1 MQDNKYDK
9 YIYGSLISIFV
20 IGLLLSFK
28 KKVIFGLS
36 ALGWSKS
43 TNFFTTTKGINLSA
57 IASKGGIKL
66 SRNKGIGSSGYSTS
80 KYQSAKK
87 NPKVYWAIY
96 NISKDSLVAKSSN
109 ANKNVYG
116 ASVPKVIVA
125 SAALDK
131 FKGNFPNQS
140 DYDKVIKLLVKSNN
154 DVWTPLQNLAGGGNS
169 VNAWSKKMGYTM
181 QSARGMGNNANAVD
195 MCKFWS
201 DVCHNRFDGAEV
213 IFRVTA
219 SCQTSASRS
228 RKYLPTS
235 VFIGSKTGTYE
246 SSNHDTG
253 WLQVGNDFYSISVLT
268 ELGANGSDVIAT
280 MFRGLYEEY
289 IK

>member
-1 MQDNKYDK
+1 MKDKKY
-9 YIYGSLISIFV
+9 YIYGALITVALVTIV
-20 IGLLLSFK
+20 LYLK
-28 KKVIFGLS
+28 NKVTSVLS
-36 ALGWSKS
+36 ALGWSND
-43 TNFFTTTKGINLSA
+43 TNFFTTTKGINLST
-57 IASKGGIKL
+57 IASKSGIKL
-66 SRNKGIGSSGYSTS
+66 SRNKGLAGSGYSQS
-80 KYQSAKK
+80 KYQSAKN
-87 NPKVYWAIY
+87 NPKVYWCIY
-96 NISKDSLVAKSSN
+96 NISKDKIVAQSTN

-131 FKGNFPNQS
+131 YNGLFPNQS
-140 DYDKVIKLLVKSNN
+140 DYEKVIKLLVKSDN
-154 DVWTPLQNLAGGGNS
+154 DVWTPLQNLAGGGNA
-169 VNAWSKKMGYTM
+169 VNDWSKKMGYSM

-235 VFIGSKTGTYE
+235 LFIGGKTGTYQ

-253 WLQVGNDFYSISVLT
+253 WINVGSDFYSISVMT
-268 ELGANGSDVIAT
+268 ELGTNGSDAIAS
-280 MFRGLYEEY
+280 MFRGLYDEY

>member
-9 YIYGSLISIFV
+9 YIYTGLISIFV
-20 IGLLLSFK
+20 IGLVLYFK
-28 KKVIFGLS
+28 KKQIFRL
-36 ALGWSKS
+36 AADNWSKA
-43 TNFFTTTKGINLSA
+43 TNFFTTMKGVNLSA
-57 IASKGGIKL
+57 IASKAGIKL
-66 SRNKGIGSSGYSTS
+66 SRNKGIGSSGYSAS

-96 NISKDSLVAKSSN
+96 NISKDTLIAKSSN

-131 FKGNFPNQS
+131 FKGNLPNQS
-140 DYDKVIKLLVKSNN
+140 DYDNVIKLLVKSNN
-154 DVWTPLQNLAGGGNS
+154 DVWTPLQNLAGGANA
-169 VNAWSKKMGYTM
+169 VNDWSKKMGYTM

-213 IFRVTA
+213 IFRVTS
-219 SCQTSASRS
+219 SCQTSASKS

-235 VFIGSKTGTYE
+235 LFIGSKTGTYE

-253 WLQVGNDFYSISVLT
+253 WLNVGGNFYSISVLT
-268 ELGANGSDVIAT
+268 ELGSAGTDTIASI
-280 MFRGLYEEY
+280 FRGLYDEY

>member
-9 YIYGSLISIFV
+9 YIYGGLISVFV
-20 IGLLLSFK
+20 LGLFLSFK
-28 KKVIFGLS
+28 KKRIFRL
-36 ALGWSKS
+36 AADNWSKA

-57 IASKGGIKL
+57 IASRGGIKL
-66 SRNKGIGSSGYSTS
+66 SRNKGIGSSGYSAS

-96 NISKDSLVAKSSN
+96 NISKDTLIAKSSN

-154 DVWTPLQNLAGGGNS
+154 DVWTPLQNLAGGANA
-169 VNAWSKKMGYTM
+169 VNDWSKKMGYTM

-201 DVCHNRFDGAEV
+201 DVCNNKFGGAEV

-219 SCQTSASRS
+219 SCQTSGARS

-253 WLQVGNDFYSISVLT
+253 WLQVGDDFYSISVLS
-268 ELGANGSDVIAT
+268 ELGASGSEAIAS
-280 MFRGLYEEY
+280 MFRGLYDEY

>member
-1 MQDNKYDK
+1 MQYNKYDK
-9 YIYGSLISIFV
+9 YIYGVSISVFV
-20 IGLLLSFK
+20 LGLFLYFK
-28 KKVIFGLS
+28 KKRIFKL
-36 ALGWSKS
+36 AADNWSKA

-66 SRNKGIGSSGYSTS
+66 SRNKGIGSSGYSAS
-80 KYQSAKK
+80 KYQSAKN

-96 NISKDSLVAKSSN
+96 NISRDTLVSKSSN
-109 ANKNVYG
+109 ANNNVYG

-131 FKGNFPNQS
+131 YNGLFPNQS
-140 DYDKVIKLLVKSNN
+140 DYEKVIKLLVKSDN
-154 DVWTPLQNLAGGGNS
+154 DVWTPLQNLAGGGNA
-169 VNAWSKKMGYTM
+169 VNDWSKKMGYSM

-213 IFRVTA
+213 IFRVTS
-219 SCQTSASRS
+219 SCQTSASKS

-253 WLQVGNDFYSISVLT
+253 WLNVGGNFYSISVLT
-268 ELGANGSDVIAT
+268 ELGSNGSDTIAS
-280 MFRGLYEEY
+280 MFRGLYDEY

>member
-1 MQDNKYDK
+1 MKEKKY
-9 YIYGSLISIFV
+9 YIYGALITVAIV
-20 IGLLLSFK
+20 TIVLYLK
-28 KKVIFGLS
+28 NKVTSGLS
-36 ALGWSKS
+36 ALGWSNDI
-43 TNFFTTTKGINLSA
+43 NFFTTTKGINLSTL
-57 IASKGGIKL
+57 ASKSGIKL
-66 SRNKGIGSSGYSTS
+66 SRNKGLGGSGYKES
-80 KYQSAKK
+80 KYQSAKN

-96 NISKDSLVAKSSN
+96 NISKDKIVAQSTN

-131 FKGNFPNQS
+131 FNGLFPNQS
-140 DYDKVIKLLVKSNN
+140 DYEKVIKLLVKSNN
-154 DVWTPLQNLAGGGNS
+154 DVWTPLQNLAGGGNA
-169 VNAWSKKMGYTM
+169 VNSWSIKMGYTM

-213 IFRVTA
+213 IFRVSA

-235 VFIGSKTGTYE
+235 LFIGSKTGTYQ

-253 WLQVGNDFYSISVLT
+253 WINVGSDFYSISVMT
-268 ELGANGSDVIAT
+268 ELGSNGSDTIAS
-280 MFRGLYEEY
+280 MFRGLHDEY

>member
-1 MQDNKYDK
+1 MKEKKY
-9 YIYGSLISIFV
+9 YIYGALITVALVTIV
-20 IGLLLSFK
+20 LYLK
-28 KKVIFGLS
+28 NKVTSVLY
-36 ALGWSKS
+36 ALGWSND
-43 TNFFTTTKGINLSA
+43 TNFFTTTKGINLST
-57 IASKGGIKL
+57 IAFKSGIKL
-66 SRNKGIGSSGYSTS
+66 SRNKGLGGSGYNHS
-80 KYQSAKK
+80 KYQSAKN

-96 NISKDSLVAKSSN
+96 NISKDKIVAQSTN

-131 FKGNFPNQS
+131 YDGLFPNQS
-140 DYDKVIKLLVKSNN
+140 DYEKVIKLLVKSNN
-154 DVWTPLQNLAGGGNS
+154 DVWTPLQNLAGGGNA
-169 VNAWSKKMGYTM
+169 VNDWSKKMGYTM
-181 QSARGMGNNANAVD
+181 KSARGMGNNANAVD

-235 VFIGSKTGTYE
+235 LFIGSKTGTYQ

-253 WLQVGNDFYSISVLT
+253 WINVGSDFYSISVMT
-268 ELGANGSDVIAT
+268 DLGSSGSDAIAF
-280 MFRGLYEEY
+280 MFRGLYDEY
-289 IK
+289 VK

>member
-1 MQDNKYDK
+1 MKEKKY
-9 YIYGSLISIFV
+9 YIYGALITIALV
-20 IGLLLSFK
+20 TIVLYLK
-28 KKVIFGLS
+28 NKVTSGLS
-36 ALGWSKS
+36 ALGWSND
-43 TNFFTTTKGINLSA
+43 TNFFTTTKGINLLT
-57 IASKGGIKL
+57 IASKSGIKL
-66 SRNKGIGSSGYSTS
+66 IRNKGLGGSGYKEY
-80 KYQSAKK
+80 KYQSAKN

-96 NISKDSLVAKSSN
+96 NISKDKIVAQSTN

-131 FKGNFPNQS
+131 YNGLFPNQS
-140 DYDKVIKLLVKSNN
+140 DYEKVIKLLVKSNN
-154 DVWTPLQNLAGGGNS
+154 DVWTPLQNLAGGGNA
-169 VNAWSKKMGYTM
+169 VNSWSKKMGYTM
-181 QSARGMGNNANAVD
+181 QSARGMGNNANALD

-213 IFRVTA
+213 IFRVSA

-235 VFIGSKTGTYE
+235 LFIGSKTGTYQ

-253 WLQVGNDFYSISVLT
+253 WINVGSDFYSISVMT
-268 ELGANGSDVIAT
+268 ELGSNGSDTIAS
-280 MFRGLYEEY
+280 MFRGLHDEY